1 MKIGVMSDSH
11 GDQAAVKQAV
21 AAAGQVDLWLHAGDY
36 SQDVIKLSQSGV
48 EVIAVAGNCDGA
60 ANVKPDE
67 FITVMDKKIWLT
79 HGHRFNVKHGH
90 QELIWW
96 AKHYEV
102 DIVIFGHTH
111 IPEVKSVHN
120 LLIVNPGSV
129 AKPRWGYPTIAV
141 LEIVDQTVD
150 AQIIEII

>member
-1 MKIGVMSDSH
+1 MRIGVMSDSH
-11 GDQAAVKQAV
+11 GDQAAVKKAA
-21 AAAGQVDLWLHAGDY
+21 AAAGQVDLWLHASDY
-36 SQDVIKLSQSGV
+36 SQDIAKLSQSGV

-60 ANVKPDE
+60 ASAKPDE
-67 FITVMDKKIWLT
+67 FLTVMGKKIWLT
-79 HGHRFNVKHGH
+79 HGHRVNVKHSH

-129 AKPRWGYPTIAV
+129 AKPHWGYPTVAI
-141 LEIVDQTVD
+141 LEITDQIVN
-150 AQIIEII
+150 AQILEII